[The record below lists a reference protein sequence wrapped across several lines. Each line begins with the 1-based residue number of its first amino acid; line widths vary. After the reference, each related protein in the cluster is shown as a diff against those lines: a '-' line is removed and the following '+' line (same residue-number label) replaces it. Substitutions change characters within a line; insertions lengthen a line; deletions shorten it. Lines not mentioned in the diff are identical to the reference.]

1 MRKLL
6 LILAF
11 VGLCFSSAEAQKKTQ
26 EQPKKKVPYTHRTCN
41 EVASRRTE
49 IILPQVKGFN
59 CYKADFH
66 THTSYSDGVVS
77 PAGRVDE
84 AWYDGLDIIAIT
96 DHLENRS
103 GERKMLKVLAPYNK
117 NGKPRAAIPA
127 GSVKMPKDGK
137 DPGIKADFNA
147 IHKEAESRN
156 ESKGYELLL
165 VKGCEMARSKI
176 GHYNALFITNAREV
190 YNKDLKEALRNVQK
204 QGGIAI
210 HNHPGNFS
218 KYETEWHESLRKE
231 GLIQGY
237 EVANGYTYYPAIHNR
252 CIDEKLTMFG
262 NTDTHGVTAHRY
274 ATNGL
279 FRTMTIVLAK
289 ECTEKAIK
297 DALLKHRTIVYS
309 GGDLIG
315 DEEWLEAFLNAAVD
329 CQVTK
334 VDNEAGKRTFY
345 LTNNSS
351 ITLRLRRGKTI
362 YVLEPFKATTISF
375 GKDKKSG
382 KFVKPNFYVDNMWVK
397 DYKHPKFTL
406 ELDK

>member
-1 MRKLL
+1 
-6 LILAF
+6 
-11 VGLCFSSAEAQKKTQ
+11 
-26 EQPKKKVPYTHRTCN
+26 
-41 EVASRRTE
+41 
-49 IILPQVKGFN
+49 
-59 CYKADFH
+59 
-66 THTSYSDGVVS
+66 
-77 PAGRVDE
+77 
-84 AWYDGLDIIAIT
+84 
-96 DHLENRS
+96 
-103 GERKMLKVLAPYNK
+103 
-117 NGKPRAAIPA
+117 
-127 GSVKMPKDGK
+127 MPKDGK

-190 YNKDLKEALRNVQK
+190 YNNDLKEALRNVQK